1 MALFRSFLDFK
12 KKTAKKYPFR
22 AWGTILT
29 KNTHVQTF
37 CHFSN
42 DLNSNHDDMKAD
54 PIFTPTKNP
63 LCDHLGLK
71 KYSFKI
77 NLTNWEKKI
86 WNELILFTIY
96 SKNKCGNFNPNVK
109 ISLTLDA
116 DILNSIVKHCANP
129 NPSATL
135 LLPEGFKECMS
146 MHPLW
151 NSQQL
156 ILWKVLGSSSKYIST
171 KKKLF
176 VGIALS
182 WKKRFGHWPRLP
194 PTPDSGGKY

>member
-1 MALFRSFLDFK
+1 MMIWKL
-12 KKTAKKYPFR
+12 TPFSHQPKIHSVII
-22 AWGTILT
+22 WGSKST
-29 KNTHVQTF
+29 V
-37 CHFSN
+37 
-42 DLNSNHDDMKAD
+42 
-54 PIFTPTKNP
+54 
-63 LCDHLGLK
+63 LK
-71 KYSFKI
+71 SISQIEK
-77 NLTNWEKKI
+77 KKI

-96 SKNKCGNFNPNVK
+96 SRSKCGNFNQNVK
-109 ISLTLDA
+109 ISLTLKP

-171 KKKLF
+171 KKSFL
-176 VGIALS
+176 
-182 WKKRFGHWPRLP
+182 
-194 PTPDSGGKY
+194 